1 MSTDAGA
8 QFKQILSGGQVLGL
22 MFDHDGTV
30 LWASTFDRS
39 AHLSRVDWKSGQKTE
54 LGLPALGQDAVAY
67 IAECPT
73 KPNEFAIATFERS
86 VYMSDDRGR
95 TWKQIADRGRTF

>member
-1 MSTDAGA
+1 VSTDAGA